1 MAADKLHLAL
11 TSSLPH
17 LSFFSLEDEPS
28 SEELMYCRWFFHF
41 ILILP
46 LRFLFCTTYQHSL
59 DLNMWYDHISL
70 HFHPPPP
77 KKKVPA
83 DMIACFHFCQKQL
96 VLHLKVQISQKI
108 VKKARTHFFF
118 IKLSY
123 FFCLELCF
131 TGIFNTCI
139 SLSDMFEWE
148 SSDISVFLLFL
159 SVFYVP
165 VQRVQT
171 LTDEAALMS
180 LLWYW
185 THFRHKNL
193 KGKRSL

>member
-1 MAADKLHLAL
+1 MVFPLHTDF
-11 TSSLPH
+11 TSEVFVLYY
-17 LSFFSLEDEPS
+17 LSTFSGFKHVIWP
-28 SEELMYCRWFFHF
+28 HF
-41 ILILP
+41 IT
-46 LRFLFCTTYQHSL
+46 FS
-59 DLNMWYDHISL
+59 S
-70 HFHPPPP
+70 PPP
-77 KKKVPA
+77 KKKSSCRHDSVFSFLPETVSFTFKSA
-83 DMIACFHFCQKQL
+83 NQPKDSKKSKNTLLFYKV
-96 VLHLKVQISQKI
+96 VL
-108 VKKARTHFFF
+108 
-118 IKLSY
+118 

>member
-1 MAADKLHLAL
+1 MVFPLHTDF
-11 TSSLPH
+11 TSEVFVLYY
-17 LSFFSLEDEPS
+17 LSTFSGFKHVIWP
-28 SEELMYCRWFFHF
+28 HF
-41 ILILP
+41 IT
-46 LRFLFCTTYQHSL
+46 FS
-59 DLNMWYDHISL
+59 S
-70 HFHPPPP
+70 PPPK

-171 LTDEAALMS
+171 LTDEAALVS

>member
-1 MAADKLHLAL
+1 MF
-11 TSSLPH
+11 SFLPETV
-17 LSFFSLEDEPS
+17 SFTFKSAN
-28 SEELMYCRWFFHF
+28 
-41 ILILP
+41 
-46 LRFLFCTTYQHSL
+46 Q
-59 DLNMWYDHISL
+59 
-70 HFHPPPP
+70 P
-77 KKKVPA
+77 KDSKKS
-83 DMIACFHFCQKQL
+83 KNTL
-96 VLHLKVQISQKI
+96 L
-108 VKKARTHFFF
+108 F

-180 LLWYW
+180 LL
-185 THFRHKNL
+185 
-193 KGKRSL
+193 

>member
-1 MAADKLHLAL
+1 
-11 TSSLPH
+11 
-17 LSFFSLEDEPS
+17 
-28 SEELMYCRWFFHF
+28 
-41 ILILP
+41 
-46 LRFLFCTTYQHSL
+46 
-59 DLNMWYDHISL
+59 
-70 HFHPPPP
+70 
-77 KKKVPA
+77 
-83 DMIACFHFCQKQL
+83 MIACFHFCQKQL

-180 LLWYW
+180 LL
-185 THFRHKNL
+185 
-193 KGKRSL
+193 